1 MLNQNDL
8 RELID
13 YDATSPILSIY
24 LNTEP
29 SKGNADVYKL
39 RLRNMLK
46 KIDAPKDIE
55 IVERYFDHEYDWS
68 GRSVVIFSCAEK
80 NFFRAFPLEV
90 PVHDL
95 INYENHPTIKPL
107 NALLDDFGGYG
118 VVLVDR
124 QGARL
129 FSFHLGELKEQE
141 GILGEPIHH
150 TKRGGASAVHGQRGG
165 TAGQTRYEDQTIDR
179 NMKDSADFAAAF
191 FEANKTRR
199 VLIGGSDENIS
210 LFRSQLPKAWQ
221 SLIMGT
227 FPISM
232 TASHSEVLKKALE
245 IGQAYEHE
253 RESKLVSTVITA
265 AAKGANA
272 VTGLE
277 ETLSA
282 INNRKVDT
290 LLIAANFHKEGYH
303 CPTCGT
309 LTSNPAKPCSI
320 CNKKTNPSPDIIE
333 LAVNNVLRFG
343 GDIKIIEDSPDLK
356 EIGNIA
362 AALRYG

>member
-29 SKGNADVYKL
+29 SKGNADAYKL

-46 KIDAPKDIE
+46 KINAPKDIE
-55 IVERYFDHEYDWS
+55 TVERYFDHEYDWS
-68 GRSVVIFSCAEK
+68 GRSVVVFSSTEK

-95 INYENHPTIKPL
+95 ISYQDHPAIKPL

-118 VVLVDR
+118 VVLVDK
-124 QGARL
+124 QGARM

-141 GILGEPIHH
+141 GILGEPVRH

-165 TAGQTRYEDQTIDR
+165 TAGQTHYEDQVIER
-179 NMKDSADFAAAF
+179 NMKEAADFAVSF

-199 VLIGGSDENIS
+199 ILIGGSDENIS

-221 SLIMGT
+221 SLIQGT

-232 TASHSEVLKKALE
+232 TASHAEVLKKALE
-245 IGQAYEHE
+245 IGQEYEQE
-253 RESKLVSTVITA
+253 KEAKLVTAVITT

-272 VTGLE
+272 VTGFE
-277 ETLSA
+277 KTIDAINDRKVETLL
-282 INNRKVDT
+282 V
-290 LLIAANFHKEGYH
+290 AANFHQEGYH
-303 CPTCGT
+303 CPTCDT
-309 LTSNPAKPCSI
+309 FAIDPVKPCTI
-320 CNKKTNPSPDIIE
+320 CGQEMKPSPDIIE

-343 GDIKIIEDSPDLK
+343 GDVKIIENNPDLERLGK
-356 EIGNIA
+356 IA
-362 AALRYG
+362 ATLRYS